1 MVTRKKTP
9 PGLKE
14 SVNDIWLAGLGAF
27 NLAGEEGGKLFKQL
41 VKRGQAQ
48 QDANKEMLEGI
59 TERVQGLKEDAK
71 EALGKVAAPFEDG
84 LAKAMQGLGV
94 PTRKEILALTRRVED
109 LTRNV
114 TRAKAAAAP
123 KPKPKP
129 APKKAAPKKAAPRP
143 KAKAKPRARA
153 TEQAQATT

>member
-41 VKRGQAQ
+41 VQRGQAQ
-48 QDANKEMLEGI
+48 QNANQEVLDGF

-71 EALGKVAAPFEDG
+71 EALGRVATPIEDG
-84 LAKAMQGLGV
+84 LAKAMQSLGV

-129 APKKAAPKKAAPRP
+129 ARKPAPKP
-143 KAKAKPRARA
+143 KAKAKPRTRA
-153 TEQAQATT
+153 AEQAQATS